1 MLAVFA
7 KCEVIKGNEEKFK
20 ELAHNL
26 AEKSRQEEKNISYDI
41 LTEAQSNANEYFF
54 LEKWQDQSGLDA
66 HMKMHYFVS
75 TIEAVNHIIKGEL
88 EIHVYETV

>member
-41 LTEAQSNANEYFF
+41 LTETQGEAGEYFF
-54 LEKWQDQSGLDA
+54 LEKWQDQPGLDA
-66 HMKMHYFVS
+66 HMKMDYFFS

>member
-41 LTEAQSNANEYFF
+41 LTEVDSSTNEYFF
-54 LEKWQDQSGLDA
+54 LEKWQDQPALGA
-66 HMKMHYFVS
+66 HMEMDYFVS
-75 TIEAVNHIIKGEL
+75 TIESVNHIIKGEL
-88 EIHVYETV
+88 EIHVYKTV

>member
-1 MLAVFA
+1 MIAVFA
-7 KCEVIKGNEEKFK
+7 KCEVIKGKEEKFK
-20 ELAHNL
+20 ELAYNL

-41 LTEAQSNANEYFF
+41 LRETRNGANEYFF
-54 LEKWQDQSGLDA
+54 LEKWQDQPGLDA
-66 HMKMHYFVS
+66 HMKMDYFAS